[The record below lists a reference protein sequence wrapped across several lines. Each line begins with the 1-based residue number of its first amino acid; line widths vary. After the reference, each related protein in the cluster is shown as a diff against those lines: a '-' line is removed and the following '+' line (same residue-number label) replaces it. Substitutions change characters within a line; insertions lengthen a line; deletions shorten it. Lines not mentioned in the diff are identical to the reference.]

1 MLGVSKMPVGVVTI
15 KTCVLMALWKLIP
28 GVVSLQAGLVTNGNV
43 IPWETVP
50 ILILCSNKPLTF
62 NLSCTL
68 SCWLSK
74 IWFFSLAS
82 RNKKIGKKNV
92 LHQMSR
98 VRFCLRVLFIICA
111 RKKSW
116 VSCVFNEPLELEKK
130 ARVRW
135 VLVKLVK
142 VTEYQNQNLS
152 STLNFRAKNWT
163 LLHFKYWFLAG
174 KIIQTC
180 DLC

>member
-1 MLGVSKMPVGVVTI
+1 MLGVSKMPVGVATI
-15 KTCVLMALWKLIP
+15 KTCVPMAHWKLIL
-28 GVVSLQAGLVTNGNV
+28 GVVSLLAGLVTNGNV

-142 VTEYQNQNLS
+142 VTEYQNQNLFY
-152 STLNFRAKNWT
+152 TLNFCAQNWS
-163 LLHFKYWFLAG
+163 A
-174 KIIQTC
+174 
-180 DLC
+180 